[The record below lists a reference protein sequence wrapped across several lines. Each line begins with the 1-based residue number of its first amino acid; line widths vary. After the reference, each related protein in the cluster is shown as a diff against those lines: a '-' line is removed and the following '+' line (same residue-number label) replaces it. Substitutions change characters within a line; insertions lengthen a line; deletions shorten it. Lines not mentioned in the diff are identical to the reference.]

1 MVFIRVI
8 SKLAYLS
15 STEYQ
20 HIVRIV
26 GNDLP
31 GAKKIIVGLTQIK
44 GIGYNFANAILESLK
59 INTNKNIGN
68 LTEPEVQSIEKIIK
82 DSSSANFP
90 EWFLNRRKDLETGV
104 TKHLITSD
112 IALTVRNDIEREK
125 AMYSWRGYRHMY
137 GLKVRGQR
145 TRCTGRKGGAVGVQ
159 KGGKVL
165 PPGAAGAP
173 GAEGEAPAEGA
184 APAEGEA
191 AAGKETAPAAG
202 KGTAPAAGKGTA
214 PAAGK
219 GTAPAAGKGTAP
231 KEAKGGAKK

>member
-173 GAEGEAPAEGA
+173 GAPGAEGEAPAEGA

-202 KGTAPAAGKGTA
+202 KGTAPAAGKGTT

-219 GTAPAAGKGTAP
+219 GTTP